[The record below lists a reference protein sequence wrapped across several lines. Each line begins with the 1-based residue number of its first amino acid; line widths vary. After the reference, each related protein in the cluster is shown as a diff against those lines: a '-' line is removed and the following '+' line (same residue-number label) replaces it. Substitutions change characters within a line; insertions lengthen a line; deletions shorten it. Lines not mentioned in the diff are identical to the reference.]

1 MCVWVGGCVVGVG
14 GGGWVGVWGWVY
26 VCMHVCIY
34 VCVIHTI
41 GMSSPR
47 ALPYSP
53 PSLLFSLVALYFLN
67 RISHSVYAAAPPPTS
82 AKAVGAH
89 GKSPSAKGK
98 VKHG

>member
-1 MCVWVGGCVVGVG
+1 MCVGRGWVSG
-14 GGGWVGVWGWVY
+14 GGY
-26 VCMHVCIY
+26 MLMHVCIY
-34 VCVIHTI
+34 VCVIHTSGFFI
-41 GMSSPR
+41 FFGMYSPHAMSS
-47 ALPYSP
+47 L